1 MNLIL
6 FRADANPIIGSGHVM
21 RCLSIAGAYKKH
33 CHEVL
38 FITADHNA
46 DSLIERFGFDHICLE
61 TRWDDMACDIGK
73 VEDII
78 NSKNPSLMIVDSY
91 YVNQSYFDALSRITK
106 IVYMDDLNESTWNVD
121 AIINYNI
128 YATSLD
134 YSNYEGTRTKL
145 ILGPKYAPL
154 REEFRRI
161 PAKQIKDVTDIFVS
175 AGGSDPE
182 CITIKLI
189 KDICPIFENI
199 KFHFVVGSL
208 NPRIEEIKE
217 LSLNQPNAILHIN
230 ENNMSGL
237 MQKCDLAISASGSTL
252 YELCACGVPTITYSL
267 ADNQLL
273 AMNQFEQQGL
283 MKCAGDCRHNDG
295 FTNKIKEILELLISN
310 SDQRRNMSSKMQKLV
325 DGLGVEHIFDALN
338 GL

>member
-1 MNLIL
+1 MIL
-6 FRADANPIIGSGHVM
+6 FRADANPTIGSGHVM

-33 CHEVL
+33 GHEVL

-46 DSLIERFGFDHICLE
+46 DNLIERFGFDHVCLE
-61 TRWDDMACDIGK
+61 SKWDDITGETDQLKG
-73 VEDII
+73 II
-78 NSKNPSLMIVDSY
+78 KENNPSLLFVDSY
-91 YVNQSYFDALSRITK
+91 SVTQSYFNAISQFTK
-106 IVYMDDLNESTWNVD
+106 LVYMDDLNDLTWNVD
-121 AIINYNI
+121 AIINYNV
-128 YATSLD
+128 YSTSLD

-145 ILGPKYAPL
+145 ILGPQYAPL

-208 NPRIEEIKE
+208 NPRIEEIKG
-217 LSLNQPNAILHIN
+217 LSLNHPNVILHIN

-237 MQKCDLAISASGSTL
+237 MQQCDLAISASGSTL

-273 AMNQFEQQGL
+273 AMKQFEQQGL
-283 MKCAGDCRHNDG
+283 MKCAGDCRYNDG
-295 FTNKIKEILELLISN
+295 FTNKIKEILEILISN

-325 DGLGVEHIFDALN
+325 DGLGVEHIFEALTD
-338 GL
+338 L

>member
-1 MNLIL
+1 
-6 FRADANPIIGSGHVM
+6 M

-33 CHEVL
+33 GHEVL

-46 DSLIERFGFDHICLE
+46 DNIIERFGFDHVCLE
-61 TRWDDMACDIGK
+61 SKWDDITGETDQLKG
-73 VEDII
+73 II
-78 NSKNPSLMIVDSY
+78 KENNPSLLFVDSY
-91 YVNQSYFDALSRITK
+91 SVTQSYFNALSQFTK
-106 IVYMDDLNESTWNVD
+106 LVYMDDLNDLTWNVD
-121 AIINYNI
+121 AIINYNV
-128 YATSLD
+128 YSTSLD
-134 YSNYEGTRTKL
+134 YSNYEGTRTML

-189 KDICPIFENI
+189 KDICPIFEKI

-273 AMNQFEQQGL
+273 AMKQFEQQDL
-283 MKCAGDCRHNDG
+283 MKCAGDCRNNDG
-295 FTNKIKEILELLISN
+295 FVGKIKELLDLLISN
-310 SDQRRNMSSKMQKLV
+310 SDQRSNMSSKMQRLV
-325 DGLGVEHIFDALN
+325 DGLGVEHIFEALTD
-338 GL
+338 L

>member
-1 MNLIL
+1 MIL
-6 FRADANPIIGSGHVM
+6 FRADANPTIGSGHVM

-33 CHEVL
+33 GHEVL

-46 DSLIERFGFDHICLE
+46 DNLIERFGFDHVCLE
-61 TRWDDMACDIGK
+61 SKWDDITGETDQLKG
-73 VEDII
+73 II
-78 NSKNPSLMIVDSY
+78 KENNPSLLFVDSY
-91 YVNQSYFDALSRITK
+91 SVTQSYFNALSQFTK
-106 IVYMDDLNESTWNVD
+106 LVYMDDLNDSTWNVD
-121 AIINYNI
+121 VIINYNV
-128 YATSLD
+128 YSTVLD

-161 PAKQIKDVTDIFVS
+161 PTKQIKDVSDIFVS

-208 NPRIEEIKE
+208 NPRMEEIKA

-273 AMNQFEQQGL
+273 AMNQFELQGL
-283 MKCAGDCRHNDG
+283 MKSAGDCRNNDG
-295 FTNKIKEILELLISN
+295 FTAEIKELLDLLISN

-325 DGLGVEHIFDALN
+325 DGLGVEHIFEALTD
-338 GL
+338 L

>member
-1 MNLIL
+1 MIL
-6 FRADANPIIGSGHVM
+6 FRADANPAIGSGHVM

-33 CHEVL
+33 GHEVL

-46 DSLIERFGFDHICLE
+46 DNIIERFGFDHVCLE
-61 TRWDDMACDIGK
+61 SKWDDITGETDQLKG
-73 VEDII
+73 II
-78 NSKNPSLMIVDSY
+78 KENNPSLLFVDSY
-91 YVNQSYFDALSRITK
+91 SVTQSYFNALSQFTK
-106 IVYMDDLNESTWNVD
+106 LVYMDDLNDSTWNVD
-121 AIINYNI
+121 AIINYNV
-128 YATSLD
+128 YSTSLD
-134 YSNYEGTRTKL
+134 YSNYEGTRTNL

-182 CITIKLI
+182 CITVKLI
-189 KDICPIFENI
+189 NIICSLFENI
-199 KFHFVVGSL
+199 KFHFVVGPL
-208 NPRIEEIKE
+208 NPRMEEIKA

-283 MKCAGDCRHNDG
+283 MKCAGDCRNNDG
-295 FTNKIKEILELLISN
+295 FVGKIKELLDLLISN
-310 SDQRRNMSSKMQKLV
+310 SDQRSNMSSKMQRLV
-325 DGLGVEHIFDALN
+325 DGLGVEHIFEALTD
-338 GL
+338 L